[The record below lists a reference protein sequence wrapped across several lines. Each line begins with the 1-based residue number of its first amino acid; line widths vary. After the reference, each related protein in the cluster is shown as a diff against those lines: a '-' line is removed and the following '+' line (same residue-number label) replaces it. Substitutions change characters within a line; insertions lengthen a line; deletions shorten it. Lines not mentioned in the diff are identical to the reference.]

1 MIDTPCKFKRF
12 INLEV
17 YGMNKT
23 CYSNNDVYYKKQP
36 LAVVCIVTS
45 QSNTYLRKIVTFL
58 YP

>member
-1 MIDTPCKFKRF
+1 
-12 INLEV
+12 
-17 YGMNKT
+17 MNKT
-23 CYSNNDVYYKKQP
+23 CYSNNDVYYKKHP